1 MSVAIVL
8 LLILVNGLFAMS
20 EIAVVSANR
29 FRLGQKAEAGDEAAK
44 RALDL
49 TQNPNRFLST
59 VQVGITLVGV
69 FSGAFGGAALAG
81 PLADRLERVAWLAP
95 YAQPLAFGLVVAG
108 ITYLSLVIGELVPK
122 RVGLSDPDRVAMA
135 VAGLMHRLS
144 QFARP
149 IVWLLSVSTEGL
161 VRLFRI
167 RQADDSVSE
176 SDIETLVAQGRQAG
190 VVEPEEQEIIE
201 NAFWLGERRV
211 NDIMTPRHQVAWLPL
226 GAGGDEIREA
236 VARSPHGRY
245 LVADGDLDHVV
256 GFVTSHEMLW
266 QVLAEGALDLGA
278 VMHEPIYV
286 PETLP
291 ILSMLERFRETG
303 KRLAVVVDEY
313 GGFEGVLTLG
323 DILEELVGD
332 VVTDPESDPEVLE
345 VDGGWLVDGGLH
357 IDQFTELLGMDGG
370 ELENAGFQTVGGLVA
385 AELGRIPVEGDGFM
399 WHDHEISV
407 TRMDGQRVSRVRVL
421 NPPATRREER

>member
-81 PLADRLERVAWLAP
+81 PLAERLERVAWLAP

-122 RVGLSDPDRVAMA
+122 RIGLSDPDRVAMS

-167 RQADDSVSE
+167 RQVDDSVSE
-176 SDIETLVAQGRQAG
+176 RDIETLVAQGRQAG

-226 GAGGDEIREA
+226 RATPEEIREL
-236 VARSPHGRY
+236 VGRSPHGRY

-256 GFVTSHEMLW
+256 GFVSAPDLLASALAGGAPD
-266 QVLAEGALDLGA
+266 LAEL
-278 VMHEPIYV
+278 MQEPIYV

-291 ILSMLERFRETG
+291 ILSMLDRFRETG

-313 GGFEGVLTLG
+313 GGFDGVLTLG

-332 VVTDPESDPEVLE
+332 VVPDPASDPEVVELE
-345 VDGGWLVDGGLH
+345 DGWLIDGGLH
-357 IDQFTELLGMDGG
+357 VDEFAELLGIED
-370 ELENAGFQTVGGLVA
+370 ELEGAGFQTVGGLVA
-385 AELGRIPVEGDGFM
+385 SELGRVPRAGDRFTWHEWDVE
-399 WHDHEISV
+399 V
-407 TRMDGQRVSRVRVL
+407 TRMDGQRVAKVRVGE
-421 NPPATRREER
+421 PGGEPAEER